1 MSTDPIVSLAV
12 VLAAAATIIT
22 AARLLA
28 GTGKSP
34 RNRQGR
40 TAVPPWGT
48 PDPQP
53 TRMREQ
59 VRHTLDGAMT
69 LSPAALLGILLT
81 VLHHLEIW

>member
-12 VLAAAATIIT
+12 VLAATATIVA

-28 GTGKSP
+28 GTGRPP
-34 RNRQGR
+34 RDHGW

-48 PDPQP
+48 PDPEPSRVRQ
-53 TRMREQ
+53 Q
-59 VRHTLDGAMT
+59 VRLTLDGAMA

-81 VLHHLEIW
+81 VLHHLDIW